1 MAFRLCCSNP
11 LGAKFSSGAAFF
23 SAVPC
28 PATCHD
34 AHNVDSSY
42 AALLRLANCQN
53 WITQLRAHAH
63 AAWNRSERHQSLLKT
78 GSWSTSHTR
87 LAFPDILQERGP
99 ATALHATGGVYVGS
113 LPSDGPCQK
122 ALNMRRRTILT
133 PSAWRATVVQGP

>member
-1 MAFRLCCSNP
+1 MLLKSSVSEILVGRRVLQCSAMP
-11 LGAKFSSGAAFF
+11 RDMSRCS
-23 SAVPC
+23 
-28 PATCHD
+28 H
-34 AHNVDSSY
+34 VDSSY